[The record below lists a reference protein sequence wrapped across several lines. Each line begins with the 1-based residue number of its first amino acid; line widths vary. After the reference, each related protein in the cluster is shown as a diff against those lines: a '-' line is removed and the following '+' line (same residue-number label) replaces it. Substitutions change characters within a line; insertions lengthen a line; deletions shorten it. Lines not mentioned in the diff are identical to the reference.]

1 MDGDGMAEH
10 GISREAISPE
20 AISRQ
25 GISQEAISQDNWSA
39 KGTIQSW
46 RISTVTGALLACYF
60 IPTWTIF
67 AFRIMVSPIQGF
79 YERPNISLAL
89 FLSDHLQLSSFGT
102 VRYAWLLALV
112 KLTVVAFF
120 AVFLVFITQ
129 PKIRKSGG
137 CDEALAMA
145 LAIGGALS
153 FAGMVMAWQ
162 VGEIAA
168 MRLHIT
174 ELLLIL
180 GVAVLMAIEPPM
192 RGEAAREQVWS
203 DQDPGQPRLLQK
215 IDAA

>member
-1 MDGDGMAEH
+1 MAEH
-10 GISREAISPE
+10 GIF
-20 AISRQ
+20 
-25 GISQEAISQDNWSA
+25 QETMSQDNWSA
-39 KGTIQSW
+39 KGTIQGW
-46 RISTVTGALLACYF
+46 RISTFTGALLACYF

-120 AVFLVFITQ
+120 AVFLVFITR

-192 RGEAAREQVWS
+192 RRETIQVQVWS
-203 DQDPGQPRLLQK
+203 NADPGQPPSLQK
-215 IDAA
+215 ADAAA

>member
-1 MDGDGMAEH
+1 MSE
-10 GISREAISPE
+10 
-20 AISRQ
+20 Q
-25 GISQEAISQDNWSA
+25 GISQDNWAA

-46 RISTVTGALLACYF
+46 RISTFTGALLACYF

-89 FLSDHLQLSSFGT
+89 FLNDYLQLSSFGT
-102 VRYAWLLALV
+102 VRYAWLLALA
-112 KLTVVAFF
+112 KMTVVAFF

-129 PKIRKSGG
+129 PKIRKTGG

-145 LAIGGALS
+145 LGIGGAIS
-153 FAGMVMAWQ
+153 FAGMAMAWK
-162 VGEIAA
+162 VSEIAA

-180 GVAVLMAIEPPM
+180 GVAVLMAIEPQ
-192 RGEAAREQVWS
+192 RSREAVQEQVWS
-203 DQDPGQPRLLQK
+203 SEDPGEAPSLQK
-215 IDAA
+215 SNAA

>member
-1 MDGDGMAEH
+1 MDCGMSEQ
-10 GISREAISPE
+10 IF
-20 AISRQ
+20 
-25 GISQEAISQDNWSA
+25 SQDNWVA

-46 RISTVTGALLACYF
+46 RISTFTGALLACYF

-89 FLSDHLQLSSFGT
+89 FLNDYLQLSSFGT
-102 VRYAWLLALV
+102 VRYAWLLALA

-129 PKIRKSGG
+129 PKIRKTGG

-145 LAIGGALS
+145 LGIGGAIS
-153 FAGMVMAWQ
+153 FAGMAMAWK

-180 GVAVLMAIEPPM
+180 GVAVLMAIEPQK
-192 RGEAAREQVWS
+192 RREAVQEQVWS
-203 DQDPGQPRLLQK
+203 SEDPGEAPSLHK
-215 IDAA
+215 TNAA

>member
-1 MDGDGMAEH
+1 MSEH
-10 GISREAISPE
+10 SIF
-20 AISRQ
+20 
-25 GISQEAISQDNWSA
+25 QDNGFA

-89 FLSDHLQLSSFGT
+89 FLNDYLQLSSFGT
-102 VRYAWLLALV
+102 VRYAWLLALA

-129 PKIRKSGG
+129 PKIRKTGG

-145 LAIGGALS
+145 LGIGGAIS
-153 FAGMVMAWQ
+153 FAGMAMAAK
-162 VGEIAA
+162 VGEIVA

-174 ELLLIL
+174 ELLLML
-180 GVAVLMAIEPPM
+180 GVAVVMAFEPPM
-192 RGEAAREQVWS
+192 RREAVRQPDWSGEDPGEAPSLHKAN
-203 DQDPGQPRLLQK
+203 
-215 IDAA
+215 AA

>member
-10 GISREAISPE
+10 GNSHA
-20 AISRQ
+20 
-25 GISQEAISQDNWSA
+25 AISQDNWSA

-192 RGEAAREQVWS
+192 RREAMQEQVWS
-203 DQDPGQPRLLQK
+203 DEDPGQPRLLQK
-215 IDAA
+215 TDAA